1 MRFPQVT
8 AERVGS
14 VSPSAYE
21 QVRHLILTDQ
31 FGPDEP
37 LVEASLA
44 AKLGVSRTP
53 VREAL
58 RRLEG
63 DGLIERAARGMRVAE
78 RSPQEIL
85 DIYEVRVVLE
95 AAAARSAAMR
105 RTDLDLLR
113 LEAIQ
118 EEMSSL
124 DPGDMETRGV
134 ALNNRIHECFWNA
147 SHNSTLG
154 DLMNRLVTQLSRY
167 KPTILTYPGR
177 WERVLEDHRQL
188 IDAIRDRRAEDAARI
203 ASDHM
208 SAARDIKLQIFARQL
223 SGDM

>member
-1 MRFPQVT
+1 MS
-8 AERVGS
+8 A
-14 VSPSAYE
+14 SAYE
-21 QVRHLILTDQ
+21 QVRHLILSNQ
-31 FGPDEP
+31 LGPDEP

-44 AKLGVSRTP
+44 ARLGVSRTP

-58 RRLEG
+58 RRLQA

-78 RSPQEIL
+78 RSPEEIL

-105 RTDLDLLR
+105 RTDLDLSR
-113 LEAIQ
+113 LEAIH
-118 EEMSSL
+118 EEMASL
-124 DPGDMETRGV
+124 DPSQIETRGV

-147 SHNSTLG
+147 SHNATLG
-154 DLMNRLVTQLSRY
+154 DLMDRLVTQLSRY
-167 KPTILTYPGR
+167 KPTILTYAGR
-177 WERVLEDHRQL
+177 WQRVLDDHRQL

-208 SAARDIKLQIFARQL
+208 SAARDMKLRIFARQL
-223 SGDM
+223 SDDLGRLAPLG